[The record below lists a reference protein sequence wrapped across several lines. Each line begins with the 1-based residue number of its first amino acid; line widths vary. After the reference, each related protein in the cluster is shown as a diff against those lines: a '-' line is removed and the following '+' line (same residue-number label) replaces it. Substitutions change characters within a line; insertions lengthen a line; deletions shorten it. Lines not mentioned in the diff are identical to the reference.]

1 MRIGVDVSSWRDT
14 RGFGRFTREL
24 VNQLVLD
31 GASSHEFVLVADAQT
46 AANATLPASAEV
58 CVVNTHHVATA
69 QAGSTERRSPQD
81 LLQLGWRAAHCRADV
96 FFFPAPSSYYPV
108 LGRVPVVVAVH
119 DTMTDDHPTLFFP
132 TRRDRL
138 FWNVKMAVLRQQA
151 SAIVT
156 PSENAR
162 QRVAAATRWS
172 LDRITCIDEA
182 PASSFVM
189 HRDATGA
196 AELASRY
203 GFPPDVR
210 LVLYVGGIDPHKNV
224 GNLLRAM
231 ALIRPEDPRAWHL
244 VLVGA
249 YQLGSARGYVE
260 EILALRDQLRLHDRV
275 TLTGFVPDE
284 DLARLYNAATLL
296 VLPSLDE
303 GFGLPVVEAMA
314 CGLPVAVS
322 NRGSLPDLVED
333 AGLMFDPEHPHA
345 IAESIVRLL
354 DDDDLQRV
362 FGVRGLQRAQQYSW
376 RRTAQQL
383 MRVFA
388 GVVHG
393 AS

>member
-1 MRIGVDVSSWRDT
+1 MRIGVDVSSWRDP

-24 VNQLVLD
+24 VSQLVRD
-31 GASSHEFVLVADAQT
+31 GASSHEFVLVADAHT
-46 AANATLPASAEV
+46 ATHATLPASAEL
-58 CVVNTHHVATA
+58 CVVGSRHLATA
-69 QAGSTERRSPQD
+69 EAGSTESRSPHE
-81 LLQLGWRAAHCRADV
+81 LLRLGWRAAHCRADV

-108 LGRVPVVVAVH
+108 LGRVPVVVALH
-119 DTMTDDHPTLFFP
+119 DTMTDDHPTLFFA

-138 FWNVKMAVLRQQA
+138 FWNLKLAVLRRQA

-162 QRVAAATRWS
+162 QRIAAATRWP

-182 PASSFVM
+182 PASLFVM
-189 HRDATGA
+189 RRNAEDAQW
-196 AELASRY
+196 LVSRY
-203 GFPPDVR
+203 GFPPDVP
-210 LVLYVGGIDPHKNV
+210 LVLYVGGIDPHKNL

-231 ALIRPEDPRAWHL
+231 ALIRPDNPRAWHL

-249 YQLGSARGYVE
+249 YQLGGTRGYVE
-260 EILALRDQLRLHDRV
+260 EVLGLRDQLRLHDRV
-275 TLTGFVPDE
+275 TLTGFVPDD

-322 NRGSLPDLVED
+322 SRGSLPDLVQD
-333 AGLMFDPEHPHA
+333 AGLTFDPDNPHA
-345 IAESIVRLL
+345 IAESILRLL
-354 DDDDLQRV
+354 ADDDLQRAL
-362 FGVRGLQRAQQYSW
+362 GARGLQRAQHYSW

-383 MRVFA
+383 MRVFEA
-388 GVVHG
+388 VVG
-393 AS
+393 GTS